1 MSINSQTQSAF
12 VTWLVALPAEIRDAI
27 YLELWRSYGLRHH
40 IVSHGEE
47 EGHFFFGSWPCTTEY
62 DVDDALQRKIEKVR
76 CRLGVPLGEAMGS
89 YAQKIVTPPA
99 FLKYARTLELS
110 LSPDFPIYL
119 ACAGPDVSRDLRHEV
134 YDFHWL
140 RLDLFQNLQSLNTWI
155 SARAFTH
162 CLSDADQ
169 THPFT
174 GITELDTDALEQAL
188 SHLRR
193 VPRVTLSTPLA
204 PSVGPKEEGFVEGV
218 KTRVYKRGEGDRF
231 HPPHYWTWN
240 HFDSVIE
247 ISIVRYVRRLASVL

>member
-1 MSINSQTQSAF
+1 MRYLLTPYVLRSEQCLKSIYESITFVFTDLKAF
-12 VTWLVALPAEIRDAI
+12 QMFLGYCQPLME
-27 YLELWRSYGLRHH
+27 
-40 IVSHGEE
+40 
-47 EGHFFFGSWPCTTEY
+47 
-62 DVDDALQRKIEKVR
+62 DV
-76 CRLGVPLGEAMGS
+76 
-89 YAQKIVTPPA
+89 AQKIVTPPA

-110 LSPDFPIYL
+110 LSADFPSYL
-119 ACAGPDVSRDLRHEV
+119 ACARPDVSRDLRHEV

-140 RLDLFQNLQSLNTWI
+140 RLDLFQNLQSLNIWI

-193 VPRVTLSTPLA
+193 VPSVTLSTPLA
-204 PSVGPKEEGFVEGV
+204 PSVGPKEEGFLDGV

-231 HPPHYWTWN
+231 HPPHYWTRN

-247 ISIVRYVRRLASVL
+247 TSIARYVLRLASVLKNLLPKALM